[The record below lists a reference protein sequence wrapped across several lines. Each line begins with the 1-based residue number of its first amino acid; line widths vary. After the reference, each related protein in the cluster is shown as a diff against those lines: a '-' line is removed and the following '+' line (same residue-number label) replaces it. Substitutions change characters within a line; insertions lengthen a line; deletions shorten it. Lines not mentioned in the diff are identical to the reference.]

1 MRVALK
7 FEDYESVE
15 EINTFMLDNGD
26 SNIKGLTGLLL
37 IPISKVHLGDCDIFV
52 DISIEDAKRC
62 LDCVLKEGY
71 IDLREFKA
79 LLRTPLGDFI

>member
-26 SNIKGLTGLLL
+26 SNVKGLAGLLL
-37 IPISKVHLGDCDIFV
+37 IPVSKVHLGDCDIF
-52 DISIEDAKRC
+52 INASSEDAKRYI
-62 LDCVLKEGY
+62 DCVLKEGY
-71 IDLREFKA
+71 IDLREYKA